1 VEEKVKAGVIE
12 EGFDIN
18 ILAEQ
23 MFISK
28 RQFERRIKKVTGL
41 SPAKLVLEVRLQK
54 AREHLEKENYST
66 GSEVSYASGIQTAQY
81 F

>member
-1 VEEKVKAGVIE
+1 VLLWELSLKAGFIE

-18 ILAEQ
+18 ILTEQ

-28 RQFERRIKKVTGL
+28 RQFERRIKKVKGL

-66 GSEVSYASGIQTAQY
+66 VSEVS
-81 F
+81 